1 MVAKSPPISLFMN
14 KISISVPF
22 ITQRQFN
29 GSLPMFGSFS
39 IPLTRIL
46 LSSFC
51 YLGVAS
57 ALFSIYYWGTRAS
70 VSLYVKFKSLFNA
83 KKYLDSESLI
93 SQIEFGVSNQ
103 ASEPAGGRAYAVI
116 YGASTLAGSAFAHFL
131 AEKGFNLIL
140 IERDLQPLNDLENSL
155 KELMNT
161 LSAAGKSQ

>member
-29 GSLPMFGSFS
+29 GSLPFYGSFS

-57 ALFSIYYWGTRAS
+57 ALYSIYYWGTRAS

-93 SQIEFGVSNQ
+93 SQIEFGVSN
-103 ASEPAGGRAYAVI
+103 
-116 YGASTLAGSAFAHFL
+116 
-131 AEKGFNLIL
+131 
-140 IERDLQPLNDLENSL
+140 
-155 KELMNT
+155 
-161 LSAAGKSQ
+161 